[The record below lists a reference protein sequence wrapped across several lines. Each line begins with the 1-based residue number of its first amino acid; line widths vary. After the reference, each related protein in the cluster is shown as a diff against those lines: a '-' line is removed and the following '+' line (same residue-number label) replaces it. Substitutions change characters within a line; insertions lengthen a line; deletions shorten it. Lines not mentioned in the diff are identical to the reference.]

1 VTEALT
7 DDRLLGGRVR
17 LAQPARGY
25 RVAIDTVLLAA
36 AVPARAGERV
46 LDAGCGVG
54 GAALCLA
61 ARVPGVTVTGL
72 DADTDLVR
80 IAAANAEENGVTD
93 RVSFHSGDIASPW
106 SVLPRGTFDHAMAN
120 PPYLAA
126 GAGRAS
132 ADGRKAAA
140 TVEGG
145 ADLVS
150 WIDVC
155 LSAVRARGSV
165 TVVHRADRL
174 EALLAAFAVR
184 AGGIVV
190 FPLWPSDGADA
201 KRVIVTARKGS
212 ATPTRLA
219 RGLVLHHASGGF
231 TDEAEAIL
239 RHGTALDI

>member
-1 VTEALT
+1 VTETLT

-61 ARVPGVTVTGL
+61 TRMGGVAVTGI
-72 DADTDLVR
+72 DADADLVR
-80 IAAANAEENGVTD
+80 IATTNAEENGVAD
-93 RVSFHSGDIASPW
+93 RVSFRAADIALGGTG
-106 SVLPRGTFDHAMAN
+106 LPRGTFGHAMVN
-120 PPYLAA
+120 PPYLVA
-126 GAGRAS
+126 GAGRPS

-140 TVEGG
+140 TVENG
-145 ADLVS
+145 ADLGS
-150 WIDVC
+150 WIEFCV
-155 LSAVRARGSV
+155 SMVRDRGSV

-174 EALLAAFAVR
+174 DALVAVFAGR

-190 FPLWPSDGADA
+190 FPLWPSEGSDA

-212 ATPTRLA
+212 ATPTRVA
-219 RGLVLHHASGGF
+219 RGLVLHAADGAY
-231 TDEAEAIL
+231 TDEAEAVL
-239 RHGTALDI
+239 RHGAALDI